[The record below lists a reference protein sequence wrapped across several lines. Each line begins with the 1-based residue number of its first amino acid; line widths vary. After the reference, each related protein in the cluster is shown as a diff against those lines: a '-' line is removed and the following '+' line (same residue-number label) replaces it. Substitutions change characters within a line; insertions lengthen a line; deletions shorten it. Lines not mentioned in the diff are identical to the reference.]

1 MLYQKILS
9 IIAWYSAKY
18 RSQLMLYP
26 GILHFHL
33 PFYSVLNVKIV
44 ILISCMASLGLHL
57 LELSWFSRYFPYIL
71 SLFGVPIVGF
81 FNNQI
86 FCANIT
92 WFFNLLQI
100 FTLSPKKSTNFQL
113 MLRFTQGV
121 TALGLI
127 AALALVVVFTDLS
140 VPDLFAC
147 ILAFIPT
154 GWTIISVSDFFMTF
168 FGCWP
173 LSSIFWIYTTIRGC
187 CGLTKS
193 ECPSEWFC
201 YKSDGIIFQILLSH
215 AIF

>member
-1 MLYQKILS
+1 MPS
-9 IIAWYSAKY
+9 T
-18 RSQLMLYP
+18 
-26 GILHFHL
+26 
-33 PFYSVLNVKIV
+33 V
-44 ILISCMASLGLHL
+44 
-57 LELSWFSRYFPYIL
+57 LSWCYIL
-71 SLFGVPIVGF
+71 AFYTSICSFTLFSMLSLWFLSAVWLLLDCTCWNRHDFQGIFLTFSLYLAYPIVGF
-81 FNNQI
+81 LNNQM

-154 GWTIISVSDFFMTF
+154 GWTIISVSDFMTF
-168 FGCWP
+168 FGCWS
-173 LSSIFWIYTTIRGC
+173 LSSIFWIYTTLYIRGC

-201 YKSDGIIFQILLSH
+201 YKSDGIIFQIC
-215 AIF
+215 